1 MVYINI
7 SNGGPLMNQRKHYSP
22 EQKVEILREHL
33 ENQISL
39 SELAE
44 RYGIHPTII
53 HRWKKQLFEGALN
66 TFSQQREKTD
76 RKKDVKIKHLE
87 DVLKDRDGLIADIVT
102 DNVRLKKKL
111 NGGI

>member
-1 MVYINI
+1 MKRKKILLAH
-7 SNGGPLMNQRKHYSP
+7 GGGGQLSEELIRHTIQPRFKD
-22 EQKVEILREHL
+22 
-33 ENQISL
+33 SL

-66 TFSQQREKTD
+66 TFSQQGEKTG

-87 DVLKDRDGLIADIVT
+87 AVLKDRDGLIADIVT

>member
-1 MVYINI
+1 
-7 SNGGPLMNQRKHYSP
+7 MNQRKHYSL

-33 ENQISL
+33 ENHVNL
-39 SELAE
+39 SELAK

-53 HRWKKQLFEGALN
+53 QRQKKQLFERALN
-66 TFSQQREKTD
+66 TFSQQSEKTD
-76 RKKDVKIKHLE
+76 REKDVKIKHLE
-87 DVLKDRDGLIADIVT
+87 AVLKDRDGLIADIVT